1 LTALAGGEAG
11 ESWLERVEERQMKRP
26 ILWKDIVAV
35 LTIKVVLLTCLYV
48 AFFSPSH
55 RTVADTAA
63 VSDRLLGTDHR

>member
-1 LTALAGGEAG
+1 
-11 ESWLERVEERQMKRP
+11 MKRP